1 MCGERCQEAKDF
13 HRHIL
18 RGLSETFLDGSKTHN
33 TFTLVEKSKSYLGP
47 FKNGVQVRVL
57 DGIRRQEKNI

>member
-33 TFTLVEKSKSYLGP
+33 TFTLGFFLKTALHMVTKKKARFL
-47 FKNGVQVRVL
+47 
-57 DGIRRQEKNI
+57 